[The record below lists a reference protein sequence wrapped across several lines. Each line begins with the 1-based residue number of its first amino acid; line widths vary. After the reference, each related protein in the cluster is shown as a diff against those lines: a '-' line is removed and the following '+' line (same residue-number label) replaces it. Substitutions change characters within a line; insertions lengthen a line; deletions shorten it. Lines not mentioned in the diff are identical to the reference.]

1 MLPDRDYGR
10 LAKTISLLDSPVE
23 GERAAALEA
32 VSRQLGTLGLRW
44 ADVAPKFG
52 TLDGGRDRGAA
63 DAMYTATTERSILSR
78 CSWGQCSEI
87 ELEGSSFCGSHVA
100 EIVRE
105 PLDNF
110 MTFLERLPHVV
121 NAETACNALYHAVH
135 AAVHIGMFNRYVG
148 HDLMRAAGASRDGNG
163 VAAIVE
169 KLKATIDAREQ
180 GEFMMHLKRQL
191 VVPERRSARRE

>member
-10 LAKTISLLDSPVE
+10 LAKTISLLDSPVD
-23 GERAAALEA
+23 GERSAALEA
-32 VSRQLGTLGLRW
+32 VSRQLQTLGLRW

-52 TLDGGRDRGAA
+52 TLDGGRAA
-63 DAMYTATTERSILSR
+63 GDVRTVTTERSILSR
-78 CSWGQCSEI
+78 CSWGGCSEI
-87 ELEGSSFCGSHVA
+87 ELEGSSFCGAHVA

-110 MTFLERLPHVV
+110 VGFLDRLPAAV

-148 HDLMRAAGASRDGNG
+148 HDLLRAAGASRDGNG
-163 VAAIVE
+163 VAAIVA

-191 VVPERRSARRE
+191 VVPERRAARRE